1 MFATASA
8 ARTPFLSF
16 EPRRELEPENRSH
29 LKFRKFLR
37 TARHAPVCMPGY
49 PPAPRHVCMC
59 TCALPIRGRRR
70 VVYFKLRRVLS
81 ADYDLLSIYVERPPR
96 HVCVAERRLLLTY
109 RTYVGINTRQP
120 NGSLSIAYRMCSG
133 GQQWWKGVGGDDGG
147 DPSRGD

>member
-16 EPRRELEPENRSH
+16 EPRRESH
-29 LKFRKFLR
+29 
-37 TARHAPVCMPGY
+37 V
-49 PPAPRHVCMC
+49 HVCGC
-59 TCALPIRGRRR
+59 RYDLRGRRR

-109 RTYVGINTRQP
+109 RTYVGINNRQP
-120 NGSLSIAYRMCSG
+120 NGSLSIAYMYRMCSG
-133 GQQWWKGVGGDDGG
+133 GQQ
-147 DPSRGD
+147 